1 MKAKRYTIVRSLR
14 LTPEEWGQIQAKYG
28 GRKWSATVRALLLET
43 TLPPQP
49 TNSGRR
55 PMSAKDA
62 RMTLL
67 LAGVANNLNQL
78 ARAANTAALR
88 GQRINILTTLIEIE
102 RGVKRLHD
110 RQDDAQG

>member
-49 TNSGRR
+49 TARGRR
-55 PMSAKDA
+55 PMNAKDA
-62 RMTLL
+62 KMTLI
-67 LAGVANNLNQL
+67 LAGVANNLNQM
-78 ARAANTAALR
+78 ARACNRAVLI
-88 GQRINILTTLIEIE
+88 GQRIDVLSRLIAIQREVE
-102 RGVKRLHD
+102 RL
-110 RQDDAQG
+110 Q